1 MEKQTVTVGNVIF
14 GQGRP
19 NIIVPLVG
27 KTEEEIL
34 AAASQAKELD
44 CDVIEW
50 RIDFYQDVENP
61 KQVAALSHQ
70 VATAAGK
77 PVLVTFRTAKEG
89 GVRDLSDELYFDIYT
104 TVLEEGKADL
114 IDVELFMP
122 EAEVAS
128 LIALAKDKGVKVVM
142 CNHDFDATPA
152 KEEIVSRLKRMEEKE
167 ADICKIAVMPQSKQ
181 DVLTLLSA
189 TAEAYDSIAQPL
201 ITMSMGALGMVSR
214 VSGEVFGSSA
224 TFGAA
229 AKASAPGQ
237 VPVGELRSI
246 LSTLKLANEE

>member
-1 MEKQTVTVGNVIF
+1 MKTVTVENVVF

-19 NIIVPLVG
+19 KILIPLVG
-27 KTEEEIL
+27 ARESEIL
-34 AAASQAKELD
+34 EAAAQAKELD

-50 RIDFYQDVENP
+50 RIDFYEFVEEAQ
-61 KQVAALSHQ
+61 KVAALSLK
-70 VATAAGK
+70 VKEAAQK

-89 GVRDLSDELYFDIYT
+89 GAHEIPDALYFEIYRT
-104 TVLEEGKADL
+104 ILAQGRADL
-114 IDVELFMP
+114 IDLELFMNQT
-122 EAEVAS
+122 EVQK
-128 LIALAKDKGVKVVM
+128 LIELAHEKGTKVIM

-152 KEEIVSRLKRMEEKE
+152 KGEIVRRLTMMEECH
-167 ADICKIAVMPQSKQ
+167 ADICKIAVMPQSSH
-181 DVLTLLSA
+181 DVLTLLQA
-189 TAEAYDSIAQPL
+189 TAERYASAQTPL

-237 VPVGELRSI
+237 VPVSELRTI
-246 LSTLKLANEE
+246 LETLKLQ